1 MRTILE
7 AKDIAPLTAE
17 QHRHIETISHLFTQR
32 EQAYAPPENEEG
44 FKAFF
49 DLDRRVDELVL
60 SATRGQAAALSP
72 SPLALRPVHHFIANL
87 RSTGT
92 DTYQFRN
99 LVDQSY
105 RLLFDHTDIGLSNGV
120 IDTPVNNPAQQRA
133 LYMHHRRS
141 MHRSCPSRRLTLS
154 NHHRRQG
161 RTSHWKNTKLRPL
174 PHQSKPW
181 QKR

>member
-1 MRTILE
+1 MGDDRKRTLG
-7 AKDIAPLTAE
+7 
-17 QHRHIETISHLFTQR
+17 HIDVAGPAIQ
-32 EQAYAPPENEEG
+32 
-44 FKAFF
+44 
-49 DLDRRVDELVL
+49 RRVDELVL

-133 LYMHHRRS
+133 VYMHPRCEGIDYTCTIEDPCIAAVLRAGLRS
-141 MHRSCPSRRLTLS
+141 AIIIGDKVEHLTGKTPNYALFRISRS
-154 NHHRRQG
+154 HGKKEH
-161 RTSHWKNTKLRPL
+161 
-174 PHQSKPW
+174 
-181 QKR
+181 